1 MATKITSTERKAHI
15 AVKKA
20 MDAIADVALERGEEP
35 TEALVIGYMSII
47 GTRMIDL
54 WHGFS
59 VGNVEDEED

>member
-1 MATKITSTERKAHI
+1 MGTKVTATERKAHL

-20 MDAIADVALERGEEP
+20 MDAIADLALEREEEP

-47 GTRMIDL
+47 GTRMIDS

-59 VGNVEDEED
+59 VISEDEED